1 MKRRKIDPYPEKPT
15 LKNPSLIRVK
25 SLEESGLL
33 KKGISETIKNE
44 TIEQIG
50 RLLSMLL
57 GILAASVL
65 ENASAGR
72 EVRRAGENF

>member
-15 LKNPSLIRVK
+15 LTNPSLIRVK

-33 KKGISETIKNE
+33 KKAISETIKNE
-44 TIEQIG
+44 TTEQIG

-57 GILAASVL
+57 GIPLL
-65 ENASAGR
+65 IPPHLLN
-72 EVRRAGENF
+72 NFEIQK